1 MTILWNY
8 FIFWKIN
15 EAGDITLRKHNQTE
29 TDKCHMFSFVCG
41 ERIQLD
47 RLGAKK
53 GNQTEKNTE
62 NTNKQRQILQF
73 PLLAES
79 T

>member
-1 MTILWNY
+1 
-8 FIFWKIN
+8 
-15 EAGDITLRKHNQTE
+15 
-29 TDKCHMFSFVCG
+29 MFSFVCG